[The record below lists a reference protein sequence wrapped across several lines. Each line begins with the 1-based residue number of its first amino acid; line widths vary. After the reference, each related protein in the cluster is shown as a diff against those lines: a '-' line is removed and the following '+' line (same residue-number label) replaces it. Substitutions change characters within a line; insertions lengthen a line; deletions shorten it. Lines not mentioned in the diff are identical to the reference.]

1 MKKKLLLLFATILS
15 FWNLATAQ
23 NRTIT
28 GNVISANDTNPIPGV
43 SVYVKGKPTQGTQ
56 SDANGNFKLIVD
68 ENAKVIVF
76 SFIGFQSLE
85 VPINGNFT
93 RIRLEEAA
101 SNLSEVVVV
110 GYGTQLRRDLTGSSA
125 SLNAA
130 DFKDKPLQTI
140 ESALQGKAPG
150 VFINSSSGKLGQA
163 LQVRVRGVSSISAS
177 NQPLYVIDGV
187 PVVTEALG
195 TYTEPD
201 NPLAAINPNDIESM
215 EVLKD
220 GAAAAIYGARASNG
234 VVLITTK
241 KGKSGRTNID
251 LGYYAGFSDPTRKG
265 DFLNADQY
273 RQLLDEAF
281 KYGDYDGGDYANAAE
296 MWEDYTGTTD
306 WTNSF
311 NTNWVDQ
318 AFRRGHSQNY
328 NVSINGGDAKTK
340 FIVSGNYN
348 NNNGIIVGNRYVRTG
363 GRLSLDHSISPLLDV
378 GGAINIS
385 KVDNYR
391 ISTDNAFSNPLQ
403 LNALPPIQ
411 PVYENGE
418 LNRNTV
424 YYNGLIDG
432 ANGSNLSTTYRTFAN
447 TYASL
452 KITPELVFR
461 SEYGFDFNNL
471 EEEMYLGSKTQD
483 GGGTGGYG
491 FDYMAK
497 SINFN
502 TNNTLNYTKT
512 FAEIHKLNVMVGFAF
527 QDTKFRSSSVE
538 GTTFPS
544 DSFTKISSA
553 AVISSGSSSETEHNF
568 VSYLARVNYKLKDK
582 YLISASIR
590 TDGSSRFG
598 ANKRYGTFPAASI
611 GWIVSEEDFL
621 KASEVISLLKLRASY
636 GKTGNA
642 EIDNFAS
649 RNFYRGVNY
658 AGVGGTL
665 PSQLGDPNLTWENTN
680 SFNIGVDIGF
690 ISDRITATVEYY
702 QKKTTDLLLNAP
714 IPATNGFSSIY
725 RNIGDM
731 ENKGFEFSFNT
742 RNLVGEF
749 RWSTSFNLALN
760 RNKVLKLVNG
770 EPIYTGGRFLG
781 RVAIGEPL
789 GYFYGKAYAGVDP
802 ANGDAL
808 YYIDDSR
815 TTTTND
821 FSAASNQKLGDPNAK
836 FFGGF
841 GNTLSYKNFDLDIQ
855 AQFVSGNDIYNMAGV
870 FQSANGDYF
879 DNQTVDQ
886 MNYWT
891 PTNTNTKIPQPRFG
905 EGNGTDP
912 SSRWIQKGSYFRIK
926 SAILGYN
933 IPKKYLTKYKLQ
945 NVKLYVSTLN
955 LLTLTGYKGYDPEVN
970 TPSGG
975 SIQSD
980 NIQLG
985 HDFYTAPQ
993 ARTVTFGVNIGL

>member
-1 MKKKLLLLFATILS
+1 MKMMRKLLFSFFLTICS
-15 FWNLATAQ
+15 V
-23 NRTIT
+23 TIAFSQSK
-28 GNVISANDTNPIPGV
+28 VISGKVIAEDSKPIPGV
-43 SVYVKGKPTQGTQ
+43 SVYVKGATTSGTQ
-56 SDANGNFKLIVD
+56 TDASGVFKLNVNDQAKIIV
-68 ENAKVIVF
+68 I
-76 SFIGFQSLE
+76 SFIGYKTQE
-85 VPINGNFT
+85 IPVTGNFAT
-93 RIRLEEAA
+93 IKLEETAA
-101 SNLSEVVVV
+101 SLSDVVVV
-110 GYGTQLRRDLTGSSA
+110 GYGTQLRRDVTGSTA

-130 DFKDKPLQTI
+130 DIKDKPLQTV

-163 LQVRVRGVSSISAS
+163 LQIRVRGVSSISAS
-177 NQPLYVIDGV
+177 NQPLFVIDGV

-195 TYTEPD
+195 TFTEPD
-201 NPLAAINPNDIESM
+201 NPLAALNPGDIESM

-220 GAAAAIYGARASNG
+220 AASAAIYGARASNG

-241 KGKSGRTNID
+241 KGKAGRTNVD
-251 LGYYAGFSDPTRKG
+251 FGYYAGFSDPTRKG
-265 DFLNADQY
+265 EFLNADQY
-273 RQLLDEAF
+273 RQLLDASF
-281 KYGDYDGGDYANAAE
+281 KYNDYDGGANAAE

-306 WTNSF
+306 WNNNF
-311 NTNWVDQ
+311 NTNWVNE
-318 AFRRGHSQNY
+318 AFRRGHLQNY
-328 NVSINGGDAKTK
+328 SLNINGGDAKTR
-340 FIVSGNYN
+340 FVLSGNYN
-348 NNNGIIVGNRYVRTG
+348 NNDGIIIGNRYVRTG
-363 GRLSLDHSISPLLDV
+363 GRLSIDHTVSKLLDV
-378 GGAINIS
+378 GGSINIS

-411 PVYENGE
+411 SVYEDGE

-432 ANGSNLSTTYRTFAN
+432 ANGKNLSTTYRTFAN
-447 TYASL
+447 AYASL
-452 KITPELVFR
+452 KFTPELVFR

-471 EEEMYLGSKTQD
+471 EEEQYLGSKTQD

-491 FDYMAK
+491 YDYMAK

-512 FAEIHKLNVMVGFAF
+512 FNEKHYLNAMGGFTF
-527 QDTKFRSSSVE
+527 QDTKFRSSTVE

-544 DSFTKISSA
+544 DSFTKLSSA
-553 AVISSGSSSETEHNF
+553 AVISSGSSTETEHTF
-568 VSYLARVNYKLKDK
+568 VSYLARINYKYNER
-582 YLISASIR
+582 YLLSASIR

-598 ANKRYGTFPAASI
+598 ANKKYGTFPAASA
-611 GWIVSEEDFL
+611 GWIISEENFL
-621 KASEVISLLKLRASY
+621 KDSKVISLLKLRASY

-642 EIDNFAS
+642 EIGNFAS
-649 RNFYRGVNY
+649 RNLYSGVNY
-658 AGVGGTL
+658 AGIGGTL

-680 SFNIGVDIGF
+680 SFNIGLDFGF
-690 ISDRITATVEYY
+690 LSDRITATVEYY
-702 QKKTTDLLLNAP
+702 KKKTTDLLLNAP

-725 RNIGDM
+725 KNIGDM
-731 ENKGFEFSFNT
+731 QNKGMEFSFNT
-742 RNLVGEF
+742 RNFVGEF
-749 RWSTSFNLALN
+749 KWTTSFNLSFN
-760 RNKVLKLVNG
+760 RNKVLKLVND

-781 RVAIGEPL
+781 RVAVGEPL

-802 ANGDAL
+802 ANGDAI
-808 YYIDDSR
+808 YYIDASR
-815 TTTTND
+815 STTTND
-821 FSAASNQKLGDPNAK
+821 YSLAQNQKLGDPNPK
-836 FFGGF
+836 YFGGL
-841 GNTLSYKNFDLDIQ
+841 GNHFSYKNFDLDIQ

-879 DNQTVDQ
+879 DNQTIDQ

-891 PTNTNTKIPQPRFG
+891 PTNTITNIPQPRFG

-933 IPKKYLTKYKLQ
+933 VPKTFISKYKLQ
-945 NVKLYVSTLN
+945 NVRIYVSALN
-955 LLTLTGYKGYDPEVN
+955 LLTATGYKGYDPEVN

-975 SIQSD
+975 SVQSD

-993 ARTVTFGVNIGL
+993 ARTITFGVNIGL